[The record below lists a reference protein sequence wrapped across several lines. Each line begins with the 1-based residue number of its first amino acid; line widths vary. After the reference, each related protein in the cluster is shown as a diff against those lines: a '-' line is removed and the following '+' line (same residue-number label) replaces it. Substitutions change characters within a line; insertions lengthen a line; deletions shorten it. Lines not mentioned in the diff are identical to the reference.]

1 MFFKYKNLILC
12 NRLHK
17 TYTMTKYSSRYASSP
32 EAVKKYDTKELRDE
46 FLIDNLMQENEIV
59 LTYSHYDRY
68 IAGSAV
74 PVKDLTLETIDPLK
88 AGYFLERR
96 EMGII
101 NVGGNG
107 SVVVEETTYE
117 LGFKDALYIGS
128 GNKEIIFKSSDSK
141 NPAKFY
147 INSAPAHTSYPTKK
161 VSLAEANKLELGT
174 METANH
180 RTVNQMII
188 GSVVTTCQLQMGMT
202 ELRPGSVWNTMPA
215 HVHDRRMEVYFY
227 LDIPENQAVCHFM
240 GQPQETRHIWMNNH
254 QAVIS
259 PPWSIHSG
267 SGTSNYTFIWGMAG
281 ENLDY
286 GDMDVCKINDL
297 R

>member
-1 MFFKYKNLILC
+1 
-12 NRLHK
+12 
-17 TYTMTKYSSRYASSP
+17 MTKYSSRYASSP
-32 EAVKKYDTKELRDE
+32 EAVKQYDTKQLRDE
-46 FLIDNLMQENEIV
+46 FLIDDLMQPDEIT

-88 AGYFLERR
+88 ASYFLERR

-107 SVVVEETTYE
+107 SVVVEGTIYE
-117 LGFKDALYIGS
+117 LGFKDAIYIGS
-128 GNKEIIFKSSDSK
+128 GNKEVIFKSDDSK

-286 GDMDVCKINDL
+286 GDMDVCKITEL

>member
-1 MFFKYKNLILC
+1 
-12 NRLHK
+12 
-17 TYTMTKYSSRYASSP
+17 MTKYSSRYASSP
-32 EAVKKYDTKELRDE
+32 EAVKKYDTQQLREE
-46 FLIDNLMQENEIV
+46 FLIDDLMQEDEVV
-59 LTYSHYDRY
+59 LVYSHYDRY

-74 PVKDLTLETIDPLK
+74 PVKGDLTLETIDPLK
-88 AGYFLERR
+88 APYFLERR
-96 EMGII
+96 ELGII
-101 NVGGNG
+101 NVGGSG
-107 SVVVEETTYE
+107 SVVVEGTVYE
-117 LGFKDALYIGS
+117 LGFKDALYIGA
-128 GNKEIIFKSSDSK
+128 GNKEVVFKSDDKS

-147 INSAPAHTSYPTKK
+147 LNSAPAHTAYPTKK
-161 VSLAEANKLELGT
+161 VSLAEANKLQLGT

-202 ELRPGSVWNTMPA
+202 ELKPGSVWNTMPA

-227 LDIPENQAVCHFM
+227 LDIPQDQAVCHFM

-286 GDMDVCKINDL
+286 GDMDVCKITDL

>member
-1 MFFKYKNLILC
+1 MAT
-12 NRLHK
+12 
-17 TYTMTKYSSRYASSP
+17 TYESRYASSP
-32 EAVKKYDTKELRDE
+32 EAVKQYDTAQLRKE
-46 FLIDNLMQENEIV
+46 FLVDNLMKEGEIT

-68 IAGSAV
+68 IVGSIV
-74 PVKDLTLETIDPLK
+74 PTSELKLEAIDPLK
-88 AGYFLERR
+88 AEYFLERR
-96 EMGII
+96 EIGII

-107 SVVVEETTYE
+107 AVTVEGETYS

-128 GNKEIIFKSSDSK
+128 GNKEVVFKSDDAA

-147 INSAPAHTSYPTKK
+147 LNSAPAHTSYPTKK
-161 VSLAEANKLELGT
+161 VSKAEANKIELGSL
-174 METANH
+174 ETANH

-188 GSVVTTCQLQMGMT
+188 GGIVTTCQLQMGMT
-202 ELRPGSVWNTMPA
+202 ELKTGSVWNTMPA
-215 HVHDRRMEVYFY
+215 HVHDRRMEIYFY
-227 LDIPENQAVCHFM
+227 MDIPQDQAVCHFM
-240 GQPQETRHIWMNNH
+240 GEPQETRHIWMNND

-286 GDMDVCKINDL
+286 GDMDVCKIDEL

>member
-1 MFFKYKNLILC
+1 
-12 NRLHK
+12 
-17 TYTMTKYSSRYASSP
+17 MTKYSSRYASSP
-32 EAVKKYDTKELRDE
+32 EAVKQYDTQQLRNE
-46 FLIDNLMQENEIV
+46 FLIDDLMQENEIV

-101 NVGGNG
+101 NVGGSG
-107 SVVVEETTYE
+107 SVVVEGTVYE

-128 GNKEIIFKSSDSK
+128 GNKEVIFKSTDSA

-147 INSAPAHTSYPTKK
+147 INSAPAHTTYPTVK
-161 VSLAEANKLELGT
+161 VSLEQANKLQLGT

-188 GSVVTTCQLQMGMT
+188 GGIVTTCQLQMGMT
-202 ELRPGSVWNTMPA
+202 ELKPGSVWNTMPA

-286 GDMDVCKINDL
+286 GDMDVCKITDL

>member
-1 MFFKYKNLILC
+1 
-12 NRLHK
+12 
-17 TYTMTKYSSRYASSP
+17 MTKYSSRYASSP
-32 EAVKKYDTKELRDE
+32 EAVKKYDTQELRNE
-46 FLIDNLMQENEIV
+46 FLIEDLMQEDEIV

-74 PVKDLTLETIDPLK
+74 PVKGDLVLESIDPLK
-88 AGYFLERR
+88 ASYFLERR
-96 EMGII
+96 EIGII
-101 NVGGNG
+101 NVGGKG
-107 SVVVEETTYE
+107 SVVVEGKSFE
-117 LGFKDALYIGS
+117 LDFKDALYIGS
-128 GNKEIIFKSSDSK
+128 GNKEVIFKSDDSK
-141 NPAKFY
+141 NSAKFY
-147 INSAPAHTSYPTKK
+147 INSAPAHTAYPTVK
-161 VSLAEANKLELGT
+161 VSLAEANKLQLGT

-202 ELRPGSVWNTMPA
+202 ELKPGSVWNTMPA

-286 GDMDVCKINDL
+286 GDMDVCKITDL

>member
-1 MFFKYKNLILC
+1 
-12 NRLHK
+12 
-17 TYTMTKYSSRYASSP
+17 MTKYSSRYASSP
-32 EAVKKYDTKELRDE
+32 EAVKKYDTQQLRNE
-46 FLIDNLMQENEIV
+46 FLIDDLMQEDEVV
-59 LTYSHYDRY
+59 LVYSHYDRY
-68 IAGSAV
+68 ITGSAV
-74 PVKDLTLETIDPLK
+74 PVKGDLVLETIDPLK
-88 AGYFLERR
+88 APYFLERR
-96 EMGII
+96 ELGII
-101 NVGGNG
+101 NVGGSG
-107 SVVVEETTYE
+107 AVVVEGISYE
-117 LGFKDALYIGS
+117 LGFKDALYIGA
-128 GNKEIIFKSSDSK
+128 GNKDVVFKSDDSS

-147 INSAPAHTSYPTKK
+147 FNSAPAHTTYPTKK
-161 VSLAEANKLELGT
+161 VSLAEANKLQLGT

-202 ELRPGSVWNTMPA
+202 ELKPGSVWNTMPA

-286 GDMDVCKINDL
+286 GDMDVCKITDL

>member
-1 MFFKYKNLILC
+1 
-12 NRLHK
+12 
-17 TYTMTKYSSRYASSP
+17 MTNYSSRYASSP
-32 EAVKKYDTKELRDE
+32 QAVKQYDTAQLRSE
-46 FLIDNLMQENEIV
+46 FLIDNLMKEGEIT

-68 IAGSAV
+68 IAGSAT
-74 PVKDLTLETIDPLK
+74 PVTPLTLETIDPLK

-107 SVVVEETTYE
+107 SVVVEGTSYE

-128 GNKEIIFKSSDSK
+128 GNKEVIFKSDDAK

-147 INSAPAHTSYPTKK
+147 INSAPAHTTYPTKK
-161 VSLAEANKLELGT
+161 VSLAEANKLQLGT

-188 GSVVTTCQLQMGMT
+188 GGIVTTCQLQMGMT
-202 ELRPGSVWNTMPA
+202 ELKPGSVWNTMPA

-227 LDIPENQAVCHFM
+227 MDIPENQAVCHFM
-240 GQPQETRHIWMNNH
+240 GEPQETRHIWMNNH

-267 SGTSNYTFIWGMAG
+267 AGTSNYTFIWGMAG

-286 GDMDVCKINDL
+286 GDMDVCKITEL

>member
-1 MFFKYKNLILC
+1 
-12 NRLHK
+12 
-17 TYTMTKYSSRYASSP
+17 MTKYSSRYASSP
-32 EAVKKYDTKELRDE
+32 EAVKKYDTQQLREE
-46 FLIDNLMQENEIV
+46 FLIDDLMQEDEVV
-59 LTYSHYDRY
+59 LVYSHYDRY

-74 PVKDLTLETIDPLK
+74 PVKGDLALETIDPLK
-88 AGYFLERR
+88 APYFLERR
-96 EMGII
+96 ELGII
-101 NVGGNG
+101 NVGGSG
-107 SVVVEETTYE
+107 SVLVEGTTYE
-117 LGFKDALYIGS
+117 LGFKDALYIGA
-128 GNKEIIFKSSDSK
+128 GNKEVVFKSDDSK

-147 INSAPAHTSYPTKK
+147 LNSAPAHTTYPTKK
-161 VSLAEANKLELGT
+161 VSLAEANKLQLGT

-202 ELRPGSVWNTMPA
+202 ELKPGSVWNTMPA

-286 GDMDVCKINDL
+286 GDMDVCKITDL

>member
-1 MFFKYKNLILC
+1 
-12 NRLHK
+12 
-17 TYTMTKYSSRYASSP
+17 MTNYSSRYASSP
-32 EAVKKYDTKELRDE
+32 QAVKQYDTKQLRDE
-46 FLIDNLMQENEIV
+46 FLIDNLMTEGEIT

-74 PVKDLTLETIDPLK
+74 PLTALTLETIDPLK
-88 AGYFLERR
+88 SAYFLERR
-96 EMGII
+96 ELGII

-107 SVVVEETTYE
+107 SVVVEGTVYE

-128 GNKEIIFKSSDSK
+128 GNVEVIFKSDDVK
-141 NPAKFY
+141 NPAKY
-147 INSAPAHTSYPTKK
+147 YLNSAPAHQNYPTKK
-161 VSLAEANKLELGT
+161 VSLAEANKLQLGT

-188 GSVVTTCQLQMGMT
+188 GGIVTTCQLQMGMT
-202 ELRPGSVWNTMPA
+202 ELKPGSVWNTMPA

-240 GQPQETRHIWMNNH
+240 GEPQETRHIWMNNH

-286 GDMDVCKINDL
+286 GDMDVCKITDL

>member
-1 MFFKYKNLILC
+1 
-12 NRLHK
+12 
-17 TYTMTKYSSRYASSP
+17 MTNYSSRYASSP
-32 EAVKKYDTKELRDE
+32 QAVKKYDTKQLREE
-46 FLIDNLMQENEIV
+46 FLIDNLMEEDKIN

-74 PVKDLTLETIDPLK
+74 PLTTLTLETIDPLK
-88 AGYFLERR
+88 SSYFLERR

-107 SVVVEETTYE
+107 AVVVDGTIYE

-128 GNKEIIFKSSDSK
+128 GNKEVVFKSDDSK
-141 NPAKFY
+141 KPAQFY
-147 INSAPAHTSYPTKK
+147 INSAPAHMNYPTKK
-161 VSLAEANKLELGT
+161 VSLSEANKLQLGS

-188 GSVVTTCQLQMGMT
+188 GGIVTTCQLQMGMT
-202 ELRPGSVWNTMPA
+202 ELKPGSVWNTMPA

-240 GQPQETRHIWMNNH
+240 GEPQETRHIWMNNH

-286 GDMDVCKINDL
+286 GDMDVCKITDL

>member
-1 MFFKYKNLILC
+1 MSTSYE
-12 NRLHK
+12 
-17 TYTMTKYSSRYASSP
+17 TRYASSP
-32 EAVKKYDTKELRDE
+32 QAVKQYDTTQLRAE
-46 FLIDNLMQENEIV
+46 FLIDNLMEEGKIT

-74 PVKDLTLETIDPLK
+74 PLTPLTLDSIDPLK
-88 AGYFLERR
+88 SSYFLERR

-107 SVVVEETTYE
+107 SVIVDGTSHKLE
-117 LGFKDALYIGS
+117 FKDALYIGS
-128 GNKEIIFKSSDSK
+128 GNAEVIFKSDDVK
-141 NPAKFY
+141 DPAKFY
-147 INSAPAHTSYPTKK
+147 LNSAPAHKNYPTKK
-161 VSLAEANKLELGT
+161 VSLAEAKKLELGT

-188 GSVVTTCQLQMGMT
+188 GGIVTTCQLQMGMT
-202 ELRPGSVWNTMPA
+202 ELKPGSVWNTMPA

-240 GQPQETRHIWMNNH
+240 GEPQETRHIWMNNH

-286 GDMDVCKINDL
+286 GDMDVCKINEL

>member
-1 MFFKYKNLILC
+1 
-12 NRLHK
+12 
-17 TYTMTKYSSRYASSP
+17 MTKYSSRYASHP
-32 EAVKKYDTKELRDE
+32 EAVKKYDTQQLREE
-46 FLIDNLMQENEIV
+46 FLIDNLMEADEIV
-59 LTYSHYDRY
+59 FVYSHYDRY
-68 IAGSAV
+68 ITGSAV
-74 PVKDLTLETIDPLK
+74 PVKKDLVLETIDPLK
-88 AGYFLERR
+88 ASYFLERR
-96 EMGII
+96 EIGII

-107 SVVVEETTYE
+107 SISVEGETFE

-128 GNKEIIFKSSDSK
+128 GNKEVIFKSDDAN

-147 INSAPAHTSYPTKK
+147 INSAPAHTSYPTTK
-161 VSLAEANKLELGT
+161 VSLVEANKLHLGT

-202 ELRPGSVWNTMPA
+202 ELKPGSVWNTMPA

-227 LDIPENQAVCHFM
+227 FDIPENQAVCHFM
-240 GQPQETRHIWMNNH
+240 GQPQETRHIWMNND

-286 GDMDVCKINDL
+286 GDMDVCKITDL